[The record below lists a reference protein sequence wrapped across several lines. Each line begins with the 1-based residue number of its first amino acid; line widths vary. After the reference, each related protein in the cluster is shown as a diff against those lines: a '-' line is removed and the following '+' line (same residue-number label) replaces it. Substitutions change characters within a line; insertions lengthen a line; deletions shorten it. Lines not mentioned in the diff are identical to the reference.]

1 MRYLPDLILLSIVAL
16 THIAAAWSAG
26 IKWPRWRMLIYA
38 AGAGS
43 VVLLAMG
50 FLLRAARVARFF
62 PTWMQGWGRGLILIW
77 AFVSIL
83 TLLSVWLASRIPV
96 SAERRGF
103 LRLIKSALLA
113 APAAATGYGVFIE
126 RRSIRVRESD
136 LPIHGLHPDLEGKRI
151 AQLTDI
157 HLSPFLTVPELDYA
171 VQLANETKPMVTVV
185 TGDLITVVRDPL
197 HACLDSLQK
206 LRADAGIY
214 GCLGNHEI
222 YAGAEDEAE
231 REGARRGI
239 VFLRKQQAELRFG
252 GATLNLA
259 GVDYQPFREPYL
271 VGAETLLRP
280 GAANL
285 LMSHNPDVFPVAT
298 RQGWNAV
305 VSGHMHGGQIRVEIL
320 HADMNLARIFTP
332 FVDGLYRKEYS
343 DRKSTRLNSSH

>member
-1 MRYLPDLILLSIVAL
+1 MVPNAL
-16 THIAAAWSAG
+16 
-26 IKWPRWRMLIYA
+26 
-38 AGAGS
+38 GS
-43 VVLLAMG
+43 W
-50 FLLRAARVARFF
+50 
-62 PTWMQGWGRGLILIW
+62 TRGLMICW
-77 AFVSIL
+77 S
-83 TLLSVWLASRIPV
+83 LLSVGWLVGFFILQQLRKVPAPHNAARRHMLT
-96 SAERRGF
+96 SAGT
-103 LRLIKSALLA
+103 LLLG
-113 APAAATGYGVFIE
+113 APAAVLGYGMFVQRTKFALREQKIE
-126 RRSIRVRESD
+126 IPD
-136 LPIHGLHPDLEGKRI
+136 LPHDLDGLRLV
-151 AQLTDI
+151 QLTDI

-332 FVDGLYRKEYS
+332 FVDGLYREA
-343 DRKSTRLNSSH
+343 NSSIFVSRGKIGRAHV